1 MKGSSL
7 KKLDLFK
14 KNVSLT
20 YEGREDFSTW
30 LGFTVTIVFAVIV
43 LLKGLLD
50 L

>member
-1 MKGSSL
+1 MKSSRL

-30 LGFTVTIVFAVIV
+30 LGFTVTIVFVITI
-43 LLKGLLD
+43 LSKGLSD